1 MDINKIKYVLVGNDC
16 VEPAISDD
24 ELINEFTLTERTE
37 ICAKCMY
44 YERLVQTIKDEEK
57 DWLFELCDYDLS
69 IVDDIHNTV
78 TAYENVGSNTYYGLV
93 TKMLNDKKNT
103 NITKMSDL
111 DKKRYVT
118 ARDNLVNNFVNG
130 NYSLE
135 VIYKTFNDVTKT
147 TNIKKIEYYAIDTWT
162 HEYYDVYDTNFPK
175 QRYVVENL
183 RKIISEKIDA
193 ANNYEFDGSYL
204 IYSDKKVILTL
215 YV

>member
-1 MDINKIKYVLVGNDC
+1 MDINKIKYILIGDYINPVV
-16 VEPAISDD
+16 ISDD
-24 ELINEFTLTERTE
+24 DEDLNKFSLEERT
-37 ICAKCMY
+37 IIYIKCAY
-44 YERLVQTIKDEEK
+44 YERLVQTIKNEEK
-57 DWLFELCDYDLS
+57 DWLFELFNYDLS
-69 IVDDIHNTV
+69 TIDIVYDLIK
-78 TAYENVGSNTYYGLV
+78 TAPCYESAIS
-93 TKMLNDKKNT
+93 MLRNDKKDITNT
-103 NITKMSDL
+103 TKTSDL

-147 TNIKKIEYYAIDTWT
+147 TNIKKIEYYAVDTWT
-162 HEYYDVYDTNFPK
+162 HEYYDVYDTNVPQ
-175 QRYVVENL
+175 QRYIVENL

-204 IYSDKKVILTL
+204 IYNDKKVILTL